1 MADSRELTFGMDFGL
16 DDALGKLNEAIDR
29 LERMTDSAEDA
40 EDAAQEMGAQF
51 RAGTDALRDGTREAS
66 GAMDDLTDS
75 AEDAG
80 AGIRDL
86 GRNGSDVLDDMD
98 DRLGDVGSQFRDI
111 GRDAD
116 SFGKAVSKSMGT
128 ALKSGDS
135 LAKSLKAGFQG
146 AIGYTEKKFTDLT
159 KKFTTGAKSI
169 GTAFKH
175 PIQTIKDKLGAALL
189 DAGRNADE
197 LGDDADNARKD
208 LDDMGDAGS
217 EAGDKIKEAIGGA
230 VKAFIGLEAIKK
242 GIELLKDFI
251 GSALEAAGA
260 AENTGKKFDACF
272 SGTDAADWVDNF
284 SEAVHRSTAEVQSF
298 MVSNKSMYAEL
309 GITGEAATELS
320 KITTSLAYDFGNAF
334 SMADA
339 DALGVVQDYISG
351 NCAALEEY
359 GIHIDDVALK
369 NSAMELGLGSQIEEL
384 DDAAMAQVRMNA
396 LLGQSEKIQQAAIN
410 QTDGLVNSQKSLN
423 GVWQDFLADAGA
435 KFSPVLEGLYGIILD
450 SWPTVEPMLMELVE
464 ILSEGLS
471 QAMPVLMELGQ
482 TLIPVLTSVLGTL
495 FQAALP
501 LLSVFGE
508 LAQTILPPVAQ
519 IVGMIAETVMPPLVD
534 ILSTLNT
541 AIIQPLVPV
550 IQKIAE
556 ALLPPIAQVLNL
568 ISPILEAISPVLS
581 VIGDVLGIIAEVLGK
596 VIGWLADGVGKV
608 VGFFSNLFGGAKDS
622 KEAVDDLSGA
632 VSGLDDVTSKETSL
646 AVDTSDY
653 KEKVEGAAETASNAV
668 QESSN
673 QAKEITDVNF
683 MAMGASA
690 TAAYGTMQTDAES
703 AWSAMTTAAENGA
716 NKIVAA
722 FDKIK
727 SAAQAASSAASI
739 NVGANIPHNA
749 GGTDD
754 FEGGPTWMNE
764 RGGELAVLPSGSAI
778 IPADQTDR
786 LMQSYTSTTNNNS
799 NSVSMAAPSIQITIQ
814 GNADAETVSDM
825 EARLRALFADLY
837 QEAQERDYMSRSLQA
852 GFA

>member
-16 DDALGKLNEAIDR
+16 DDALGKLNDAIDR
-29 LERMTDSAEDA
+29 LESLADSAGEA
-40 EDAAQEMGAQF
+40 EDAAQDMGAQF
-51 RAGTDALRDGTREAS
+51 RAGTDALRDSTRDAS
-66 GAMDDLTDS
+66 DAMGDLADS
-75 AEDAG
+75 AGEAG
-80 AGIRDL
+80 DGVRDL
-86 GRNGSDVLDDMD
+86 GRDGSGALDDMD
-98 DRLGDVGSQFRDI
+98 DRLGNIGSQFRAM

-116 SFGKAVSKSMGT
+116 SFGQSVSKSMGT

-146 AIGYTEKKFTDLT
+146 AIGYTEKRFNDFS
-159 KKFTTGAKSI
+159 KKVTTGAKKI

-175 PIQTIKDKLGAALL
+175 PIQTIKDKLGDALL
-189 DAGRNADE
+189 GAGRNMDDM
-197 LGDDADNARKD
+197 GDQADNARKD
-208 LDDMGDAGS
+208 LEDMGDAGS
-217 EAGDKIKEAIGGA
+217 DAGNQIKDALKGA
-230 VKAFIGLEAIKK
+230 VTAVIGLEAIKA
-242 GIELLKDFI
+242 GIDKLKEL
-251 GSALEAAGA
+251 GAAALEAAGA
-260 AENTGKKFDACF
+260 AENVGKKFDACF
-272 SGTDAADWVDNF
+272 DGTDASEWVDNF
-284 SEAVHRSTAEVQSF
+284 ASSIHRSTAEVQEF
-298 MVSNKSMYAEL
+298 MVSNKAMYAEL
-309 GITGEAATELS
+309 GVTGEAATELS

-334 SMADA
+334 SMNDA
-339 DALGVVQDYISG
+339 DALAVVQDYING
-351 NCAALEEY
+351 NCASLEEY
-359 GIHIDDVALK
+359 GVHIDDVALK

-396 LLGQSEKIQQAAIN
+396 LLGQSEKIQQAAIT
-410 QTDGLVNSQKSLN
+410 QTGGLVNSQKSLN
-423 GVWQDFLADAGA
+423 GVWQEFLADAGA
-435 KFSPVLEGLYGIILD
+435 KFSPVLEGLYGIIMD

-495 FQAALP
+495 FQAAMP

-508 LAQTILPPVAQ
+508 LAQTILPPVAE
-519 IVGMIAETVMPPLVD
+519 IVGMIADTVMPPLVD

-556 ALLPPIAQVLNL
+556 ALLPPISQVLGL

-581 VIGDVLGIIAEVLGK
+581 VIGDVLGVIAEVLGK

-622 KEAVDDLSGA
+622 KEAVDELSGS
-632 VSGLDDVTSKETSL
+632 VDGLDEVTSKETSL

-653 KEKVEGAAETASNAV
+653 KEKVEGAAETASSAV
-668 QESSN
+668 KESSN
-673 QAKEITDVNF
+673 EAKEITDVNF

-716 NKIVAA
+716 NQIVAA
-722 FDKIK
+722 FDRIK
-727 SAAQAASSAASI
+727 AAAQSASSAANIS
-739 NVGANIPHNA
+739 VGANIPHNA

-786 LMQSYTSTTNNNS
+786 LMQSYTSTTNNS
-799 NSVSMAAPSIQITIQ
+799 NSVSMAAPSIQISIQ
-814 GNADAETVSDM
+814 GNADADTVNDM
-825 EARLRALFADLY
+825 EARLRAIFADLY